1 MRWKRLRRC
10 GSVLPAASGLGVG
23 ARAAAVGRRTRRRRT
38 TTNVA
43 TDSMRRAGPLS
54 RATPSASSSAN
65 LRASEAATCS
75 SAPRPSA
82 ALACTGAGT
91 ASSLAAAAAAP
102 SRSSS
107 QNMRSLWERMKAARL
122 RMPSLSKTAPKAAAV
137 AGAMA
142 PDSGCRFHSSGGSR
156 CASFARAGSPAHA
169 TALRAAT
176 ATMASTWSLATRY
189 RQRRRGATGATMVA
203 MASACI
209 IRSGWR

>member
-1 MRWKRLRRC
+1 
-10 GSVLPAASGLGVG
+10 
-23 ARAAAVGRRTRRRRT
+23 
-38 TTNVA
+38 
-43 TDSMRRAGPLS
+43 MRRAGPLS

-75 SAPRPSA
+75 SAQGLR
-82 ALACTGAGT
+82 CTGVHRAGT

-102 SRSSS
+102 SSSS
-107 QNMRSLWERMKAARL
+107 QRCILVGADEGSAFTYAELVEDGAE
-122 RMPSLSKTAPKAAAV
+122 AAAV
-137 AGAMA
+137 AAMA

-156 CASFARAGSPAHA
+156 CASFARAGSPALA
-169 TALRAAT
+169 SGLRAAT